1 MAELERPPK
10 PWRLNDPD
18 GTVELIDGK
27 YYLCLKG
34 PWQIQIDEAMRIAYA
49 RQLEIQEAEIDLL
62 TKVLIESNQTELRLM
77 ARVQELEAKVSQAVQ
92 MIRQLK
98 GK

>member
-1 MAELERPPK
+1 MADLEKPPA
-10 PWRLNDPD
+10 PWRLNNPE

-27 YYLCLKG
+27 HYLCLKG

-49 RQLEIQEAEIDLL
+49 HQLEIQEAEIDLL
-62 TKVLIESNQTELRLM
+62 TAKLIESNQTELKLH
-77 ARVQELEAKVSQAVQ
+77 ARIQELEVKVSRAVQ

-98 GK
+98 GT